1 MKIFHTTTLQPPKLS
16 SHRGGKGTAKLVN
29 FCRRVKLNCQTTVFQ
44 TKKSSNQIGNTR
56 PFSSREIDTFT
67 FSREFVHKRSRLNNM
82 LIDLTFF
89 LGPLDT
95 TTYQYTGSKHITY
108 FPRYI
113 IQTYTYIYIHIYMHQ
128 SNPKP
133 ATKLKISTAD
143 RITSTIN
150 EQLIAFRMSYDH
162 YEHYGQLT

>member
-89 LGPLDT
+89 IVPLGT
-95 TTYQYTGSKHITY
+95 ITFQNTGSNYIA
-108 FPRYI
+108 FSPRNI
-113 IQTYTYIYIHIYMHQ
+113 RQ
-128 SNPKP
+128 SN
-133 ATKLKISTAD
+133 TKNGCKTKIV
-143 RITSTIN
+143 N
-150 EQLIAFRMSYDH
+150 F
-162 YEHYGQLT
+162 

>member
-16 SHRGGKGTAKLVN
+16 SHRGGKGTAKLVL
-29 FCRRVKLNCQTTVFQ
+29 FWRRVKLNCQTTVFQ

-89 LGPLDT
+89 LGPL
-95 TTYQYTGSKHITY
+95 
-108 FPRYI
+108 PRPYHDVPI
-113 IQTYTYIYIHIYMHQ
+113 HRIQTYYLFSTIYHTDIYIYIYIHIYMHQ

-133 ATKLKISTAD
+133 ATKLKISTASIMM
-143 RITSTIN
+143 RG
-150 EQLIAFRMSYDH
+150 AFAHFFPD
-162 YEHYGQLT
+162 

>member
-113 IQTYTYIYIHIYMHQ
+113 IQTYTYIYLHIYMSLFGQ
-128 SNPKP
+128 CPKEKVFFVP
-133 ATKLKISTAD
+133 
-143 RITSTIN
+143 
-150 EQLIAFRMSYDH
+150 MSSLNS
-162 YEHYGQLT
+162 G